1 MTDAPIQ
8 PVFVDR
14 KTAAAKLM
22 ISMETFDLW
31 VRQGFV
37 PRAHVQHGQ
46 IYRWH
51 WPTLEKKLAGEEIPK
66 LDEPVRRIMPEGP
79 YVRVRRK
86 KGQCAIEASKERRRI
101 ERDDTP

>member
-1 MTDAPIQ
+1 MGAARLCAP
-8 PVFVDR
+8 R
-14 KTAAAKLM
+14 
-22 ISMETFDLW
+22 
-31 VRQGFV
+31 
-37 PRAHVQHGQ
+37 PRAT
-46 IYRWH
+46 WSNLSLH